1 MAKIYK
7 AVEWQSASG
16 KWHCNDPDLITRGDQ
31 WLIPAK
37 ILNMNIVDYLVM
49 MKEQYNAI
57 VNIREDGNFAYC
69 SWKSQTDMR
78 KYKNWIN
85 AKARDCGL
93 LF

>member
-1 MAKIYK
+1 MAKVYK

-16 KWHCNDPDLITRGDQ
+16 NWFCNDPDLLTRGDQ

-37 ILNMNIVDYLVM
+37 ILNMNIVDYLIM

-69 SWKSQTDMR
+69 FWKSQTDMR

>member
-37 ILNMNIVDYLVM
+37 ILNMNIADFLLM
-49 MKEQYNAI
+49 MKDKFKAD
-57 VNIREDGNFAYC
+57 VHIRGDGAFAYFE
-69 SWKSQTDMR
+69 WANQADMR
-78 KYKNWIN
+78 TYKNWIN
-85 AKARDCGL
+85 AKARECGL